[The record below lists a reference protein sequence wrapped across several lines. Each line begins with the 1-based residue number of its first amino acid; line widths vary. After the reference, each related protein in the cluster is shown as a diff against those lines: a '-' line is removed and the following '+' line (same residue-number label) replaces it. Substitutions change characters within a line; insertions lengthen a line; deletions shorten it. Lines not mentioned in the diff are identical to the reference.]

1 MGSPSP
7 HGGYQRRFLEMRL
20 KSIKTKNY
28 RTLQDLTIEF
38 SKNYC
43 TISGRNNAGKSCVIR
58 LLSTLFRVG
67 ARYPWQLADSGF
79 DYKDDKT
86 QWIKDAEPIRVS
98 FSIEITKAEDPA
110 LISFIEK
117 IASKR
122 IGKPSVVLCVSYSIS
137 PADDISASVTV
148 DGDKVDDKAAKEIDK
163 RIKDSNLLFLYNSTT
178 PHEDF
183 IFGRGRRRMFYEF
196 VMSNDER
203 KALEEAGKHIERRL
217 RRLAKD
223 HTEGLSKILGRLT
236 EKYDVEVSPLEGF
249 QTREM
254 PLGINLKDK
263 NVEVPLSDWGSGTQN
278 RTHILMAVLQANRIK
293 TTASAD
299 DKITPVVVIEEPE
312 SFLHPSAQAEF
323 GRMLRR
329 LSDEFGIQILVTTHS
344 PHMLNQEEGTSNIL
358 LARAMKRRKAYETI
372 RVDTSGDSWMA
383 PFADHLGISAE
394 EFSSLKPLFSAD
406 KSKVLL
412 VEGPIDQE
420 YFEFLQQ
427 HSLACDRLASSIEV
441 VPYGGKDTLKNTL
454 LIQFVLRKFDQVF
467 VTYDLDAAQGARA
480 ALTRVG
486 LKEKSDFTGVGVSQP
501 GKDCIEGLLPQS
513 VLSAV
518 NGRETD
524 LVMKLGSKD
533 NSERRKA
540 KDALKKHYLC
550 EFKSKTDYSKEDL
563 KELCKIIGLVNA
575 RLNAQE
581 EIADDVVSSAS
592 HR

>member
-1 MGSPSP
+1 
-7 HGGYQRRFLEMRL
+7 MRL
-20 KSIKTKNY
+20 KSITTKNY
-28 RTLQDLTIEF
+28 RTLHDLTLTF
-38 SKNYC
+38 SNNYC

-58 LLSTLFRVG
+58 LLSALFRAG
-67 ARYPWQLADSGF
+67 SRYPWQVTESGL

-86 QWIKDAEPIRVS
+86 QWIKDSTPILVS
-98 FSIEITKAEDPA
+98 FSLDITREEDPA

-117 IASKR
+117 IASKS
-122 IGKPSVVLCVSYSIS
+122 INETSVALCVSYSIS
-137 PADDISASVTV
+137 ESDDAAVSITV
-148 DGDKVDDKAAKEIDK
+148 GGEAVDDKAANEIDK

-178 PHEDF
+178 RHEDF

-196 VMSNDER
+196 VMSIDER
-203 KALEEAGKHIERRL
+203 KAIEEAGKQIERRL
-217 RRLAKD
+217 RKLAKD

-249 QTREM
+249 AAREM

-293 TTASAD
+293 TTGSPN
-299 DKITPVVVIEEPE
+299 DKITPVVVVEEPE

-323 GRMLRR
+323 GRMLRH

-344 PHMLNQEEGTSNIL
+344 PHMLNQEDGASNIL
-358 LARAMKRRKAYETI
+358 LARKTKHGKVFETV
-372 RVDTSGDSWMA
+372 RVETSGENWMA
-383 PFADHLGISAE
+383 PFADHLGISPG

-412 VEGPIDQE
+412 VEGAIDQE
-420 YFEFLQQ
+420 YLQFLQQ
-427 HSLACDRLASSIEV
+427 HSLACDKLASCIEI

-467 VTYDLDAAQGARA
+467 LTYDLDAASEART
-480 ALTRVG
+480 ALARVG
-486 LKEKSDFTGVGVSQP
+486 LKENTDYTGLGVEQA
-501 GKDCIEGLLPQS
+501 GKDCIEGLLPQR

-524 LVMKLGSKD
+524 LVMKLGSRD
-533 NSERRKA
+533 STERRKA
-540 KDALKKHYLC
+540 KDALKKQYLS
-550 EFKSKTDYSKEDL
+550 EFKSRTDYTKEEL
-563 KELCKIIGLVNA
+563 KELAKIVRLVNS
-575 RLNAQE
+575 RLNARQGST
-581 EIADDVVSSAS
+581 ADRNDSAS
-592 HR
+592 LSENGG

>member
-1 MGSPSP
+1 
-7 HGGYQRRFLEMRL
+7 MRL
-20 KSIKTKNY
+20 KSITTKNY
-28 RTLQDLTIEF
+28 RTLHHLTLSF

-58 LLSTLFRVG
+58 LLSALFRAG
-67 ARYPWQLADSGF
+67 PRYPWQIPESGF

-86 QWIKDAEPIRVS
+86 QWIKSADPIHIS
-98 FSIEITKAEDPA
+98 FSLEITKEEDPA
-110 LISFIEK
+110 LISFVEK
-117 IASKR
+117 IASKK
-122 IGKPSVVLCVSYSIS
+122 IDKDSVALSVIYAIS
-137 PADDISASVTV
+137 EKDDVSASVEV
-148 DGDKVDDKAAKEIDK
+148 DGDKVDDTAAKEIDK

-178 PHEDF
+178 RHEDF

-196 VMSNDER
+196 IMSNEER
-203 KALEEAGKHIERRL
+203 KAIDEAGKHIERRL
-217 RRLAKD
+217 RKLAKD

-249 QTREM
+249 AAREM

-293 TTASAD
+293 TTAAPD

-323 GRMLRR
+323 GRMLRH

-344 PHMLNQEEGTSNIL
+344 PHMLNQEDGASNIL
-358 LARAMKRRKAYETI
+358 LSRERKRGKAYETI
-372 RVDTSGDSWMA
+372 RVDTSGNNWMA
-383 PFADHLGISAE
+383 PFADHLGISTE
-394 EFSSLKPLFSAD
+394 EFSALKPLFSAD

-420 YFEFLQQ
+420 YFQFLQH
-427 HSLACDRLASSIEV
+427 HSLACDQLATCIEV

-454 LIQFVLRKFDQVF
+454 LIQFVLRKFDHVF
-467 VTYDLDAAQGARA
+467 LSYDLDAAAEVRA

-486 LKEKSDFTGVGVSQP
+486 LKENIDYAGLGLSQP
-501 GKDCIEGLLPQS
+501 GRDCIEGLLPQR

-524 LVMKLGSKD
+524 FVMKLGSKD
-533 NSERRKA
+533 NSERRRA
-540 KDALKKHYLC
+540 KDALKKAYLN
-550 EFKSKTDYSKEDL
+550 EFKSRIDHSKEEL
-563 KELCKIIGLVNA
+563 KELSKVIRLVNS
-575 RLNAQE
+575 RLNPQ
-581 EIADDVVSSAS
+581 
-592 HR
+592 

>member
-1 MGSPSP
+1 
-7 HGGYQRRFLEMRL
+7 MRL
-20 KSIKTKNY
+20 KSITTKNY
-28 RTLQDLTIEF
+28 RTLHDLTLTF
-38 SKNYC
+38 ANNYC

-58 LLSTLFRVG
+58 LLSALFRAH
-67 ARYPWQLADSGF
+67 ARYPWQIDESGL

-86 QWIKDAEPIRVS
+86 QWVKDTAPIVAS
-98 FSIEITKAEDPA
+98 FGLDITRHDDPA

-117 IASKR
+117 IASKK
-122 IGKPSVVLCVSYSIS
+122 IEEQTANLTVEYAVSDSDEITVSICVN
-137 PADDISASVTV
+137 
-148 DGDKVDDKAAKEIDK
+148 GERVDDKAAKEIDK

-178 PHEDF
+178 RHDDF

-196 VMSNDER
+196 VMSTDER

-217 RRLAKD
+217 RKLAKD

-249 QTREM
+249 AAREM

-293 TTASAD
+293 TTGSPD

-323 GRMLRR
+323 GRMLRH
-329 LSDEFGIQILVTTHS
+329 LSEEFGIQILVTTHS
-344 PHMLNQEEGTSNIL
+344 PHMLNQEDGESNIL
-358 LARAMKRRKAYETI
+358 LTRETKRGRAYESV
-372 RVDTSGDSWMA
+372 RVDTSGENWMA
-383 PFADHLGISAE
+383 PFADHLGISSE
-394 EFSSLKPLFSAD
+394 DFSCLKPLFSAD

-420 YFEFLQQ
+420 YFRFFQE
-427 HSLACDRLASSIEV
+427 HSLACDRLSGSIEV

-454 LIQFVLRKFDQVF
+454 LIQFVLRKFDRVF
-467 VTYDLDAAQGARA
+467 VTYDLDAAADVRA
-480 ALTRVG
+480 ALGRVG
-486 LKEKSDFTGVGVSQP
+486 LKESTDYIGLGVSQA

-524 LVMKLGSKD
+524 LIMKLGSKD

-540 KDALKKHYLC
+540 KDALKKLYLA
-550 EFKSKTDYSKEDL
+550 EFKAKTDHTKEDL
-563 KELCKIIGLVNA
+563 KELAKVVRLVNT
-575 RLNAQE
+575 RLNAQQGVP
-581 EIADDVVSSAS
+581 ADAAAP
-592 HR
+592 RR

>member
-1 MGSPSP
+1 
-7 HGGYQRRFLEMRL
+7 MRL
-20 KSIKTKNY
+20 KSITTTNY
-28 RTLQDLTIEF
+28 RTLHNLTLSF
-38 SKNYC
+38 SRNYC

-58 LLSTLFRVG
+58 LLSALFRAG
-67 ARYPWQLADSGF
+67 PRYPWQIAESGF
-79 DYKDDKT
+79 DYKEDKT
-86 QWIKDAEPIRVS
+86 QWNKSTDPIRAS
-98 FSIEITKAEDPA
+98 FALEITKDEDPA

-117 IASKR
+117 IASKK
-122 IGKPSVVLCVSYSIS
+122 IDKDSVAL
-137 PADDISASVTV
+137 SVTYAISEKDDVTASIEV

-178 PHEDF
+178 RHEDF

-196 VMSNDER
+196 VMSNVER
-203 KALEEAGKHIERRL
+203 KALDEAGKHIERRL
-217 RRLAKD
+217 RKLAKD

-236 EKYDVEVSPLEGF
+236 EKYEVEVSPLEGF
-249 QTREM
+249 AAREM

-293 TTASAD
+293 TTAAPD

-323 GRMLRR
+323 GRMLRH
-329 LSDEFGIQILVTTHS
+329 LSDELGIQILVTTHS
-344 PHMLNQEEGTSNIL
+344 PHMLNQEDGTSNIL
-358 LARAMKRRKAYETI
+358 LARETKRGKAFETI
-372 RVDTSGDSWMA
+372 LVDTSGANWMA

-394 EFSSLKPLFSAD
+394 EFSALKPLFSAD

-412 VEGPIDQE
+412 VEGSIDQE
-420 YFEFLQQ
+420 YFQFLQQ
-427 HSLACDRLASSIEV
+427 HSLACDQLASCIEV

-454 LIQFVLRKFDQVF
+454 LIQFVLRKFDHVF
-467 VTYDLDAAQGARA
+467 LSYDQDAAQDVRA

-486 LKEKSDFTGVGVSQP
+486 LKENIDYAGLGVSQP

-533 NSERRKA
+533 NSERRRA
-540 KDALKKHYLC
+540 KDALKKAYLN
-550 EFKSKTDYSKEDL
+550 EFKSRTNHTKEEL
-563 KELCKIIGLVNA
+563 KELSKVVRLVNS
-575 RLNAQE
+575 RLNAQQGAP
-581 EIADDVVSSAS
+581 ADDPVAVPRRRGRS
-592 HR
+592 